1 MSAQTNYDVIIVGS
15 GIAGSIMAYQLG
27 MAGKK
32 VLILEAGQEVPVDR
46 SGYMETFFKANA
58 KTPESPYPP
67 TTQNPAASTADN
79 PLGLPDPAKENV
91 PRYTVLQIGAWRN
104 PKQCYFDYTPQPE
117 HLKPDS
123 PEAKFAFASSYERIG
138 GGTTWHWLGTSL
150 HLLPNDFE
158 LQTQYKQ
165 GVDWPGG
172 KQFYQALVPYYE
184 QATNEIGVAGDKEA
198 MDQLYR
204 GFNVSPD
211 GVYGANYDYPM
222 PGIVSSLVDQQYEQA
237 VSDMVYDKI
246 KLSVTPT
253 PQGRNSLPGE
263 RRQCA
268 GNTNCIPIC
277 PIQAKYDATVTLGRA
292 LQTGNVDVFY
302 RHVATNVQV
311 DENTKDVVGID
322 YVTYQTHGGIATGGG
337 TVTAKKY
344 VIAAHA
350 IETPKLL
357 LMSKRNKACPNGVA
371 NHSDQVGRNLMDHI
385 MYLAWGLAKDP
396 VYGFRGP
403 LSTSGIE
410 SLRDGAF
417 RKDRAA
423 YRIEIGNEGW
433 QWAAN
438 DPFTTL
444 ADFIFG
450 QNNSQLNGD
459 SVNQQGIPLR
469 FDPAM
474 PANSSLFGALL
485 VNTLNSIYTRQIR
498 MGYLIEQLPDPEN
511 RVELSETLTDN
522 LGLPRPKLTY
532 RVRED
537 YVRNAFVSA
546 KDISTKLF
554 DALGAREYTKAP
566 PAPVFY
572 GDKREVTSNNFEY
585 QGNNFTFYGAGHI
598 VGTYRMGDCKDTSVV
613 NPRQQSWDHSNLF
626 LVGSGV
632 FPTVATGNPTLTL
645 AALAFQ
651 AADHV
656 LADLKAC

>member
-1 MSAQTNYDVIIVGS
+1 M
-15 GIAGSIMAYQLG
+15 
-27 MAGKK
+27 
-32 VLILEAGQEVPVDR
+32 
-46 SGYMETFFKANA
+46 
-58 KTPESPYPP
+58 
-67 TTQNPAASTADN
+67 
-79 PLGLPDPAKENV
+79 
-91 PRYTVLQIGAWRN
+91 
-104 PKQCYFDYTPQPE
+104 
-117 HLKPDS
+117 
-123 PEAKFAFASSYERIG
+123 
-138 GGTTWHWLGTSL
+138 
-150 HLLPNDFE
+150 
-158 LQTQYKQ
+158 
-165 GVDWPGG
+165 
-172 KQFYQALVPYYE
+172 
-184 QATNEIGVAGDKEA
+184 
-198 MDQLYR
+198 
-204 GFNVSPD
+204 
-211 GVYGANYDYPM
+211 
-222 PGIVSSLVDQQYEQA
+222 
-237 VSDMVYDKI
+237 
-246 KLSVTPT
+246 
-253 PQGRNSLPGE
+253 
-263 RRQCA
+263 
-268 GNTNCIPIC
+268 
-277 PIQAKYDATVTLGRA
+277 TLGRA

-337 TVTAKKY
+337 TVTGKKY

-403 LSTSGIE
+403 LSTAGIE

-444 ADFIFG
+444 ADFVFG

-474 PANSSLFGALL
+474 SANSALFGASL
-485 VNTLNSIYTRQIR
+485 VNTLNGIYTRQIR

-511 RVELSETLTDN
+511 RVELSETLKDN

-554 DALGAREYTKAP
+554 DALDAREYTKAP

-572 GDKREVTSNNFEY
+572 GDKSQVTSNNFEY
-585 QGNNFTFYGAGHI
+585 QGHNFTFYGAGHI
-598 VGTYRMGDCKDTSVV
+598 VGTYRMGDCRDTSVV

-656 LADLKAC
+656 LEDLKIS